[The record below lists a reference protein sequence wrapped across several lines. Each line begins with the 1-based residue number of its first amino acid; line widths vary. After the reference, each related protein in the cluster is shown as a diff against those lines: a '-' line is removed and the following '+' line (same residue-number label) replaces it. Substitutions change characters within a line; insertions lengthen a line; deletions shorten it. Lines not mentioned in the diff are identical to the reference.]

1 MILKIKNIIL
11 YTCLFFLLNG
21 CSSGKLYNHV
31 EYLASNELEGRYPG
45 TSGGLAAAEYIRYE
59 FKRSNI
65 DLMLNDGFQDFDFIS
80 GVKLGENNLF
90 TFNNDLFIV
99 EKDFMPLSFG
109 GKSSLNA
116 SIFVAGY
123 GFEIDQDSLFW
134 NDYAAYDISGKWVM
148 IFRGSPSGNNP
159 HDKYNDYTSLRKKAL
174 VAKDNSA
181 AGVIFVTGEQFDLKD
196 NLIKLSYEQS
206 QQDIGI
212 PIINITRDVA
222 DILLK
227 SSEKTVSLLEKELNS
242 NLSDFDS
249 FFIDEFVNVTTDV
262 YYEKKNTQN
271 VVGIIHG
278 QDNILKNEYI
288 VIGAHYDHIGYGGNN
303 SSSRRPYL
311 NEVHNGADDNA
322 SGVSILIE
330 LVNSIKNINPKRSV
344 VFVGFGAEEMG
355 LLGSKYFVDS
365 RIIPE
370 DKIHIMIN
378 MDMVGRLNKNEVL
391 SISGTK
397 TAGVLEDVLNDVL
410 NSSSL
415 KHTFS
420 ASGYGPSDHS
430 SFYVKDIPVL
440 FFFTGAHTDYHTPYD
455 DINTLNYKG
464 MKKIEKFIFSLVK
477 ELDDIEKLQFS
488 KTEDKKESRPSKF
501 KVTLGIMPD
510 YVFKDVKGLR
520 VDIVIPDKP
529 AYKGGLKDGDIII
542 RIDDKPVGDIYEYMH
557 RLSELSPGQK
567 AIVVVLRN
575 NEKMEFEVTF

>member
-11 YTCLFFLLNG
+11 FTCLFFLLNG

-31 EYLASNELEGRYPG
+31 EYLASDELEGRYPG
-45 TSGGLAAAEYIRYE
+45 TSGGLAAAEYIRNE
-59 FKRSNI
+59 FKDANI
-65 DLMLNDGFQDFDFIS
+65 DLMLNDGFQEFDFIS
-80 GVKLGENNLF
+80 GVNLGENNLF
-90 TFNNDLFIV
+90 TFNNDSFIV
-99 EKDFMPLSFG
+99 EKDFIPLSFG
-109 GKSSLNA
+109 LSSSLNA

-134 NDYAAYDISGKWVM
+134 NDYEAYDISGKWVM

-222 DILLK
+222 DILLR
-227 SSEKTVSLLEKELNS
+227 SSKKTVSSLEMELNS

-271 VVGIIHG
+271 VIGIING

-288 VIGAHYDHIGYGGNN
+288 VIGAHYDHIGFGGNN

-365 RIIPE
+365 KVIPE

-378 MDMVGRLNKNEVL
+378 MDMVGRLNKNQVL
-391 SISGTK
+391 SINGTK

-415 KHTFS
+415 KYTFS

-477 ELDDIEKLQFS
+477 ELDYIEKLQFS

-529 AYKGGLKDGDIII
+529 AYKGGLKDGDIIV

-557 RLSELSPGQK
+557 RLSEISPGQK
-567 AIVVVLRN
+567 AIVTVMRN
-575 NEKMEFEVTF
+575 NKKMEFEVTF

>member
-181 AGVIFVTGEQFDLKD
+181 AGVIFVTGEQFDLED

-271 VVGIIHG
+271 VIGIIHG

-378 MDMVGRLNKNEVL
+378 MDMVGRLNKNQVL

-557 RLSELSPGQK
+557 RLSEISPGQK
-567 AIVVVLRN
+567 AIVTVMRN
-575 NEKMEFEVTF
+575 NKKMEFEVTF

>member
-1 MILKIKNIIL
+1 MMLKIKNIIL
-11 YTCLFFLLNG
+11 FTCLFFLLNN
-21 CSSGKLYNHV
+21 CSTGKLYTHV
-31 EYLASNELEGRYPG
+31 EYLASDELEGRYPG
-45 TSGGLAAAEYIRYE
+45 TSGGLAAAEYIRDE
-59 FKRSNI
+59 FKNSNI
-65 DLMLNDGFQDFDFIS
+65 DLMFNDGFQKFDFIS
-80 GVKLGENNLF
+80 GVSLGENNSF
-90 TFNNDLFIV
+90 TFNGNFFEV
-99 EKDFMPLSFG
+99 EKDYIPLSFG
-109 GKSSLNA
+109 ENTSLTG

-123 GFEIDQDSLFW
+123 GFDIDQDSLFW
-134 NDYAAYDISGKWVM
+134 NDYEAYDISGKWVM

-174 VAKDNSA
+174 IAKDNFAS
-181 AGVIFVTGEQFDLKD
+181 GVIFVTSEQFDLKD
-196 NLIKLSYEQS
+196 ELISLSYEQS

-212 PIINITRDVA
+212 PIINIKRDVA
-222 DILLK
+222 NILLNN
-227 SSEKTVSLLEKELNS
+227 SGKTVSSLENELNN
-242 NLSDFDS
+242 NLNEFDN
-249 FFIDEFVNVTTDV
+249 FFIDEFISVTTDV
-262 YYEKKNTQN
+262 YYSKKTTQN
-271 VVGIIHG
+271 VVGIFNG
-278 QDNILKNEYI
+278 KDEALKNEYI

-311 NEVHNGADDNA
+311 NEIHNGADDNA
-322 SGVSILIE
+322 SGVSILLE

-365 RIIPE
+365 NVIPE

-378 MDMVGRLNKNEVL
+378 MDMVGRLNKDQVL
-391 SISGTK
+391 SINGTK
-397 TAGVLEDVLNDVL
+397 TAGVLEDVLNGVL

-455 DINTLNYKG
+455 DASTLNYKG
-464 MKKIEKFIFSLVK
+464 MKKIEKFISLLVK
-477 ELDDIEKLQFS
+477 ELDGIEKLQFS

-510 YVFKDVKGLR
+510 YVFKDEKGLR
-520 VDIVIPDKP
+520 IDIVIPDKP
-529 AYKGGLKDGDIII
+529 AYKGGLKDGDIIVQ
-542 RIDDKPVGDIYEYMH
+542 IDNKPVGDIYEYMH
-557 RLSELSPGQK
+557 RLSELNPGQK

-575 NEKMEFEVTF
+575 NNKMEFEVTF

>member
-11 YTCLFFLLNG
+11 FTCLFFLLNG
-21 CSSGKLYNHV
+21 CSSSKLYNHV
-31 EYLASNELEGRYPG
+31 EYLASDELEGRYPG
-45 TSGGLAAAEYIRYE
+45 TSGGLAAAEYIRDE

-134 NDYAAYDISGKWVM
+134 NDYEAYDISGKWVM

-227 SSEKTVSLLEKELNS
+227 SSEKTVSLLEEELNS

-365 RIIPE
+365 GIIPE

-378 MDMVGRLNKNEVL
+378 MDMVGRLNKNQVL

-397 TAGVLEDVLNDVL
+397 TSVVLEDVLNDVL
-410 NSSSL
+410 DSSSL
-415 KHTFS
+415 KHAFS

-477 ELDDIEKLQFS
+477 ELDYIEKLQFS

-529 AYKGGLKDGDIII
+529 AYKGGLKDGDIITQ
-542 RIDDKPVGDIYEYMH
+542 IDDKPVGDIYEYMH

-575 NEKMEFEVTF
+575 NEEMEFEVTF